1 MKQARLRAAFAA
13 MLLAVGGTAIACGQ
27 TPDYNPTCGFS
38 QGDCGISNGGG
49 AEQQGQQQQPAQP
62 AQPAS
67 GNSNDSPC
75 PAGSWDAGSPD
86 C

>member
-1 MKQARLRAAFAA
+1 MKRNGKWQWLVA
-13 MLLAVGGTAIACGQ
+13 MLISVLGIAAACGQ
-27 TPDYNPTCGFS
+27 TPDYNPTCGYS

-49 AEQQGQQQQPAQP
+49 AELPQNNQPAPPQP
-62 AQPAS
+62 AG

-75 PAGSWDAGSPD
+75 PAGSWDAGSPN

>member
-1 MKQARLRAAFAA
+1 MMKLTRAKAAFAS
-13 MLLAVGGTAIACGQ
+13 MLILVGGSAFACGQ
-27 TPDYNPTCGFS
+27 TPDYNPTCGYT

-49 AEQQGQQQQPAQP
+49 AEQNSQQQAP

-67 GNSNDSPC
+67 GGGSDDSPC
-75 PAGSWDAGSPD
+75 PAGSWDAGSPH